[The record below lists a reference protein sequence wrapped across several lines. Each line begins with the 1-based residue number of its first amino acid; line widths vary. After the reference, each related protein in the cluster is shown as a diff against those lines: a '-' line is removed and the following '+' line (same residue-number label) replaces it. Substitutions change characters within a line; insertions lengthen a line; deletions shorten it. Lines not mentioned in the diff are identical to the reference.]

1 MDWETYRG
9 LQLRISLAVGLVA
22 VLPVAFVYA
31 FVFAFD
37 TVGVDLLASP
47 TAHPRRSR

>member
-1 MDWETYRG
+1 MDWETDRG
-9 LQLRISLAVGLVA
+9 LQLRISLAVGLV
-22 VLPVAFVYA
+22 PVA

-47 TAHPRRSR
+47 TARPRRSR

>member
-1 MDWETYRG
+1 MDWETDRG

-22 VLPVAFVYA
+22 VLPVAFV
-31 FVFAFD
+31 FAFD

-47 TAHPRRSR
+47 TARPRRSR